1 MKLPQKQQYKIFKF
15 NNKEISNTMPSKS
28 KNKGSGFEREVS
40 KFLSELYGENFMRAP
55 GSGAYTGGTNSHR
68 KQILHEGQIRNFK
81 GDIIPGQSFP
91 LFNCECKFY
100 ADFQFHQLFDESKQ
114 LETWIDQLMT
124 ASDPGDFNILLMKFN
139 RKGRYVAVQVKTS
152 ILHHQQ
158 QQTGSWMD
166 LNHVTYSTRVHGA
179 WNIYSFEPFFQ
190 KYGSLVKLLSSNQ
203 QSTKYSTD
211 TKSDNTLNT
220 I

>member
-1 MKLPQKQQYKIFKF
+1 M
-15 NNKEISNTMPSKS
+15 SGSKS
-28 KNKGSGFEREVS
+28 KIKGSSFEREIS
-40 KFLSELYGENFMRAP
+40 KYLSDLYSDSFVRSSH
-55 GSGAYTGGTNSHR
+55 SGAYVGGTNNHR
-68 KQILHEGQIRNFK
+68 KSYLSDNQIKSFK
-81 GDIIPGQSFP
+81 GDIIPP
-91 LFNCECKFY
+91 DNWINFNSELKFY

-124 ASDPGDFNILLMKFN
+124 SSDPNDFNILIMKFN
-139 RKGRYVAVQVKTS
+139 RKGRYVAVQSKTA
-152 ILHHQQ
+152 ILHNQK
-158 QQTGSWMD
+158 QQTGSWID
-166 LNHVTYSTRVHGA
+166 LNHVTYTTRVHGV
-179 WNIYSFEPFFQ
+179 WKIYSFEPFFQ

>member
-1 MKLPQKQQYKIFKF
+1 
-15 NNKEISNTMPSKS
+15 MPSAS

-100 ADFQFHQLFDESKQ
+100 ADFQFHQLFEDSKQ
-114 LETWIDQLMT
+114 LDIWIDQLMT
-124 ASDPGDFNILLMKFN
+124 ASDVGDFNILIMKFN
-139 RKGRYVAVQVKTS
+139 RRGRYVAVQAKTS
-152 ILHHQQ
+152 ILYHQHN
-158 QQTGSWMD
+158 QTGDWID
-166 LNHVTYSTRVHGA
+166 INHMNYTTKVHGA
-179 WNIYSFEPFFQ
+179 WKIYSFEPFFQ
-190 KYGSLVKLLSSNQ
+190 RYGNLVKLLSSNQ
-203 QSTKYSTD
+203 NIIQNSTD
-211 TKSDNTLNT
+211 TKSNNTH
-220 I
+220 IPV

>member
-1 MKLPQKQQYKIFKF
+1 
-15 NNKEISNTMPSKS
+15 MPSKS

-40 KFLSELYGENFMRAP
+40 KYLSELYGENFMRAP

-124 ASDPGDFNILLMKFN
+124 ASDPDDFNILLMKFN
-139 RKGRYVAVQVKTS
+139 RKGRYVAVQAKTS
-152 ILHHQQ
+152 ILYCQQ
-158 QQTGSWMD
+158 QKIGSWMD
-166 LNHVTYSTRVHGA
+166 LNHMTYSTRLYGV
-179 WNIYSFEPFFQ
+179 WNIYSFESFFTQ
-190 KYGSLVKLLSSNQ
+190 CKDLIKLLSSNQ
-203 QSTKYSTD
+203 KLIQNSSD
-211 TKSDNTLNT
+211 TKSYNT
-220 I
+220 IHNI

>member
-1 MKLPQKQQYKIFKF
+1 
-15 NNKEISNTMPSKS
+15 MPSKS

-100 ADFQFHQLFDESKQ
+100 AEYQFHQLFEESKQ
-114 LETWIDQLMT
+114 LETWIDQLMM
-124 ASDPGDFNILLMKFN
+124 ASDEDDFNILLMKFN
-139 RKGRYVAVQVKTS
+139 RRGRYVAVQSKIS
-152 ILHHQQ
+152 DIDPEQ
-158 QQTGSWMD
+158 D
-166 LNHVTYSTRVHGA
+166 LNHMNYKTKVYGT
-179 WNIYSFEPFFQ
+179 WKIYSFEPFFSNY
-190 KYGSLVKLLSSNQ
+190 KDMVKLHSSN
-203 QSTKYSTD
+203 KHIKNSTD
-211 TKSDNTLNT
+211 TKS
-220 I
+220 

>member
-1 MKLPQKQQYKIFKF
+1 
-15 NNKEISNTMPSKS
+15 MPSKS

-40 KFLSELYGENFMRAP
+40 KYLSEIYGENFMRAP

-124 ASDPGDFNILLMKFN
+124 ASDPDDFNILLMKFN
-139 RKGRYVAVQVKTS
+139 RRGRYVAVQAKTS
-152 ILHHQQ
+152 ILYCQQ
-158 QQTGSWMD
+158 QKIGSWMD
-166 LNHVTYSTRVHGA
+166 LNHMTYSTRVYGV
-179 WNIYSFEPFFQ
+179 WNIYSFESFFAQ
-190 KYGSLVKLLSSNQ
+190 YKDLVKLLSSNQ
-203 QSTKYSTD
+203 KITQYSTD
-211 TKSDNTLNT
+211 TTSYNT
-220 I
+220 INNI